1 MVRLA
6 CRQAAQGAAKV
17 AISVE
22 DSGPGVDQEEIARI
36 FDPFVT
42 TKASGIG
49 LGLAICR
56 MIVEQHGGHLLASSE
71 RDQGA
76 RFEVVLRF
84 CQPEQGQ
91 LYCPRGQWPQGQ

>member
-1 MVRLA
+1 FR
-6 CRQAAQGAAKV
+6 RGFRTRGR
-17 AISVE
+17 
-22 DSGPGVDQEEIARI
+22 SGRNARI

-76 RFEVVLRF
+76 RFEVVL
-84 CQPEQGQ
+84 PT
-91 LYCPRGQWPQGQ
+91 LPA